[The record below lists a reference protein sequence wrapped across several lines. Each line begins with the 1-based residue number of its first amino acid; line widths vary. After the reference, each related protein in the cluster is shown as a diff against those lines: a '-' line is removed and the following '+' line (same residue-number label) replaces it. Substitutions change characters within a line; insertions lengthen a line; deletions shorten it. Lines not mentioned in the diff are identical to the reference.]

1 MIILSSY
8 NLGDRMS
15 NEASLSADLAPDNAC
30 YDARGTDAFDAAG
43 VDVTL
48 IDWMLNL
55 SPRERLEALFQ
66 YASSTA
72 RLMPSADTD

>member
-1 MIILSSY
+1 MSTKTSSSM
-8 NLGDRMS
+8 DS
-15 NEASLSADLAPDNAC
+15 APDSAC
-30 YDARGTDAFDAAG
+30 YDARGTQAFDAAG

-55 SPRERLEALFQ
+55 SPRGRLEALFQ